1 MRNTNLDYEA
11 QEKITRANTVGNG
24 FAMTAASTKNFI
36 FSQIEEPPKE
46 DKNDKVLDIINK
58 VAMFK
63 IVVDKVNKKA
73 SDTVKS
79 KIKTTTSYS
88 GISWPNKNIMPKPRK
103 REQIFTLA
111 DAVVGP
117 GAEKC
122 NNFRKNFE
130 ELEDIS
136 N

>member
-1 MRNTNLDYEA
+1 
-11 QEKITRANTVGNG
+11 
-24 FAMTAASTKNFI
+24 MTAASTRNFI
-36 FSQIEEPPKE
+36 QSQIEEPPVE

-73 SDTVKS
+73 TDVAKVHN
-79 KIKTTTSYS
+79 KTAYS
-88 GISWPNKNIMPKPRK
+88 GFSWPDKTKLPKPKK

-111 DAVVGP
+111 DPVTGP
-117 GAEKC
+117 AADKC

-130 ELEDIS
+130 EFDDL
-136 N
+136 